1 MTAADRSRF
10 IFLGGIPVFD
20 YMVEPTLDEI
30 RQAVRNDLIQIGDKI
45 LLPAGTVFCC
55 RIEDHDEP
63 LWINPMAACE
73 LHEVNDKP
81 YYAMVFGG
89 KHREHED
96 CRLCAGSKSEV
107 VAELKQ
113 VFPEI
118 ISGEDD
124 ITVVE
129 LARPGRV
136 KLGGN
141 NRNLIEAIRVLY
153 DSAECREASRDIEF
167 EHLFFFDVK
176 NPKFKLVKEFY
187 ESHQVAI
194 GSLSEVHVEH
204 LLPRISYVLSL
215 RDNDR
220 VFDRIVLSNRTNE
233 EIIPVEHLARRY
245 FDLEYRLRKDE
256 NFVRTRLV
264 INSLTNPEEMRLACR
279 ILQTAYASEVTTFLC
294 PTRTLFNCIDTLVA
308 NRYYSSVRES
318 FLGSREEFLND
329 AVIPFVQYLI
339 LNTDE
344 LELLSGV
351 VRRKGVD
358 QTCSQLV
365 RIMNRGRRGE
375 ETRGGRLLLTDGSK
389 GVRYTERLTP
399 KRAEIF
405 WRKARMPE
413 GDEFRVRFA
422 DRRIICGDDYLD
434 ELVSTLGAGDTF
446 AGIFIGLKGLGWD
459 SGHAMRAASLGAQ
472 HFIRTRKRPR
482 ISDIAATDERHIL
495 MGTETELRDIISH
508 HLSES
513 GDPTRYGTIT
523 DTIITI
529 NTTQVHHP
537 FREIMELARE
547 IVARKKKKRER
558 KRSGPTPLC

>member
-1 MTAADRSRF
+1 MTAADQGRF

-20 YMVEPTLDEI
+20 YMVEPSLDEV
-30 RQAVRNDLIQIGDKI
+30 RRAVKNDLIQIGDKI

-55 RIEDHDEP
+55 RIENHAEP

-73 LHEVNDKP
+73 LQEVNDKP
-81 YYAMVFGG
+81 YYTMVFGG
-89 KHREHED
+89 KHREGEGL
-96 CRLCAGSKSEV
+96 RLCVSSRDEV
-107 VAELKQ
+107 FDELNRAY
-113 VFPEI
+113 PEI
-118 ISGEDD
+118 IRSREDL
-124 ITVVE
+124 TVVE
-129 LARPGRV
+129 LSRPGRV
-136 KLGGN
+136 RLGGN

-153 DSAECREASRDIEF
+153 GSAECRAESRGIAF

-187 ESHQVAI
+187 DRFEVAI
-194 GSLSEVHVEH
+194 GSLAEIHVEN
-204 LLPRISYVLSL
+204 LLPRISYVLTL
-215 RDNDR
+215 QDGER

-245 FDLEYRLRKDE
+245 FDLEYRLRKDD
-256 NFVRTRLV
+256 NFVQTRLV
-264 INSLTNPEEMRLACR
+264 INSLTNPEELRLVCR
-279 ILQTAYASEVTTFLC
+279 LLQTAYASEVTTFFC
-294 PTRTLFNCIDTLVA
+294 PTRTLFNCIDTLVE
-308 NRYYSSVRES
+308 NRYYSSVRER
-318 FLGSREEFLND
+318 FLNSREEFLSD
-329 AVIPFVQYLI
+329 AVIPYIQYLI

-351 VRRKGVD
+351 VRRKGID

-365 RIMNRGRRGE
+365 RLMNRGRRGE

-413 GDEFRVRFA
+413 GEEFRVRFA
-422 DRRIICGDDYLD
+422 DRRIICGDDYID
-434 ELVSTLGAGDTF
+434 ELISTLGAGDTF
-446 AGIFIGLKGLGWD
+446 AGIFIGLKGIGWD

-472 HFIRTRKRPR
+472 HFIRTRKRPQ
-482 ISDIAATDERHIL
+482 IKDIITADERHIL

-537 FREIMELARE
+537 FREILDLARE
-547 IVARKKKKRER
+547 IVARKLR
-558 KRSGPTPLC
+558 KS

>member
-1 MTAADRSRF
+1 
-10 IFLGGIPVFD
+10 
-20 YMVEPTLDEI
+20 
-30 RQAVRNDLIQIGDKI
+30 
-45 LLPAGTVFCC
+45 
-55 RIEDHDEP
+55 
-63 LWINPMAACE
+63 MAACE
-73 LHEVNDKP
+73 LQEVNDKP
-81 YYAMVFGG
+81 YYTMVFGG
-89 KHREHED
+89 KHREGEGL
-96 CRLCAGSKSEV
+96 RLCVSSRDEV
-107 VAELKQ
+107 FDELNRAY
-113 VFPEI
+113 PEI
-118 ISGEDD
+118 IRSREDL
-124 ITVVE
+124 TVVE
-129 LARPGRV
+129 LSRPGRV
-136 KLGGN
+136 RLGGN

-153 DSAECREASRDIEF
+153 GSAECRAESRGIAF

-187 ESHQVAI
+187 DRFEVAI
-194 GSLSEVHVEH
+194 GSLAEIHVEN
-204 LLPRISYVLSL
+204 LLPRISYVLTL
-215 RDNDR
+215 QDGER

-245 FDLEYRLRKDE
+245 FDLEYRLRKDD
-256 NFVRTRLV
+256 NFVQTRLV
-264 INSLTNPEEMRLACR
+264 INSLTNPEELRLVCR
-279 ILQTAYASEVTTFLC
+279 LLQTAYASEVTTFFC
-294 PTRTLFNCIDTLVA
+294 PTRTLFNCIDTLVE
-308 NRYYSSVRES
+308 NRYYSSVRER
-318 FLGSREEFLND
+318 FLNSREEFLSD
-329 AVIPFVQYLI
+329 AVIPYIQYLI

-351 VRRKGVD
+351 VRRKGID

-365 RIMNRGRRGE
+365 RLMNRGRRGE

-413 GDEFRVRFA
+413 GEEFRVRFA
-422 DRRIICGDDYLD
+422 DRRIICGDDYID
-434 ELVSTLGAGDTF
+434 ELISTLGAGDTF
-446 AGIFIGLKGLGWD
+446 AGIFIGLKGIGWD

-472 HFIRTRKRPR
+472 HFIRTRKRPQ
-482 ISDIAATDERHIL
+482 IKDIITADERHIL

-537 FREIMELARE
+537 FREILDLARK
-547 IVARKKKKRER
+547 IVARKKAKAAAAKH
-558 KRSGPTPLC
+558 

>member
-1 MTAADRSRF
+1 MTAADQGRF

-20 YMVEPTLDEI
+20 YMVEPSLDEV
-30 RQAVRNDLIQIGDKI
+30 RRAVKNDLIQIGDKI

-55 RIEDHDEP
+55 RIENHAEP

-73 LHEVNDKP
+73 LQEVNDKP
-81 YYAMVFGG
+81 YYTMVFGG
-89 KHREHED
+89 KHREGEGL
-96 CRLCAGSKSEV
+96 RLCVSSRDEV
-107 VAELKQ
+107 FDELNRAY
-113 VFPEI
+113 PEI
-118 ISGEDD
+118 IRSREDL
-124 ITVVE
+124 TVVE
-129 LARPGRV
+129 LSRPGRV
-136 KLGGN
+136 RLGGN

-153 DSAECREASRDIEF
+153 GSAECRAESRGIAF

-187 ESHQVAI
+187 DRFEVAI
-194 GSLSEVHVEH
+194 GSLAEIHVEN
-204 LLPRISYVLSL
+204 LLPRISYVLTL
-215 RDNDR
+215 QDGER

-245 FDLEYRLRKDE
+245 FDLEYRLRKDD
-256 NFVRTRLV
+256 NFVQTRLV
-264 INSLTNPEEMRLACR
+264 INSLTNPEELRLVCR
-279 ILQTAYASEVTTFLC
+279 LLQTAYASEVTTFFC
-294 PTRTLFNCIDTLVA
+294 PTRTLFNCIDTLVE
-308 NRYYSSVRES
+308 NRYYSSVRER
-318 FLGSREEFLND
+318 FLNSREEFLSD
-329 AVIPFVQYLI
+329 AVIPYIQYLI

-351 VRRKGVD
+351 VRRKGID

-365 RIMNRGRRGE
+365 RLMNRGRRGE

-413 GDEFRVRFA
+413 GEEFRVRFA
-422 DRRIICGDDYLD
+422 DRRIICGDDYID
-434 ELVSTLGAGDTF
+434 ELISTLGAGDTF
-446 AGIFIGLKGLGWD
+446 AGIFIGLKGIGWD

-472 HFIRTRKRPR
+472 HFIRTRKRPQ
-482 ISDIAATDERHIL
+482 IKDIITADERHIL

-537 FREIMELARE
+537 FREILELARK
-547 IVARKKKKRER
+547 IVARKKAKAAAAKH
-558 KRSGPTPLC
+558 